1 MAKKKSEELETIV
14 ENEPVVIN
22 EADILSEEE
31 VNEAEVINVEASEVI
46 IENSSGDEK
55 TEEPSVPA
63 PTTDKALKVQIAF
76 TDKYDNTKHYKV
88 GDLLE
93 NLSEER
99 YNELINDSR
108 KLVCKAY

>member
-22 EADILSEEE
+22 EADIVNENE
-31 VNEAEVINVEASEVI
+31 VNESEVINVEASEVI
-46 IENSSGDEK
+46 IENS
-55 TEEPSVPA
+55 
-63 PTTDKALKVQIAF
+63 LKVQIAF

-99 YNELINDSR
+99 YNELINDPR